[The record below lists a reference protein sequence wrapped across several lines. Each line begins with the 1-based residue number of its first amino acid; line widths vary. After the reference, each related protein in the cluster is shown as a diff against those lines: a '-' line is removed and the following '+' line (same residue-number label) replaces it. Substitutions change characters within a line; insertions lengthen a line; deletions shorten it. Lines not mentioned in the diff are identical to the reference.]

1 MGKGA
6 KYNFVFCKEIVRFA
20 VIFLSFFFFFPN
32 TFLCWKERKKK
43 ERKKTGGGKNKIVK
57 RN

>member
-32 TFLCWKERKKK
+32 TFLCCKERKKNK
-43 ERKKTGGGKNKIVK
+43 EKKQGEGKTK
-57 RN
+57 